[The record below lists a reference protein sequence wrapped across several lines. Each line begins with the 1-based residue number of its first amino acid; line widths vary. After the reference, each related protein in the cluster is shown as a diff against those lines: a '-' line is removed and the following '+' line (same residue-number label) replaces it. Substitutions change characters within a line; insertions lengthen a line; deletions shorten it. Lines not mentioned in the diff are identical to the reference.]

1 LKRAISDFLCLWR
14 LGFET
19 ARRGFRANAGNA
31 SIELALVM
39 SVFAAPMMLGTA
51 EAAFMIYDSIEVSNA
66 AHAGA
71 VYGMM
76 SSTFAGDSAGIQAAA
91 QNEATDFGSKLTVT
105 PTTYY
110 ACSSALGG
118 AQYSTQSAASAAC
131 PANATNHYLQF
142 VQVASTASVKS
153 PIAIPGLPST
163 WTLQGFSVME
173 VQE

>member
-1 LKRAISDFLCLWR
+1 LKRAISHFLCLWQF
-14 LGFET
+14 GFRA
-19 ARRGFRANAGNA
+19 ARKGFRANAGNA
-31 SIELALVM
+31 SIELALVL

-76 SSTFAGDSAGIQAAA
+76 SSTFAGDSSGIQAAA
-91 QNEATDFGSKLTVT
+91 QNEATDFGTNLTVT
-105 PTTYY
+105 PTIYY
-110 ACSSALGG
+110 ACSGSLAGT
-118 AQYSTQSAASAAC
+118 QYPTQSAANAAC
-131 PANATNHYLQF
+131 PANAANHYLEF

-153 PIAIPGLPST
+153 PIEVPGLPST